1 VSFEDAREQH
11 RSARTRKEDPMS
23 KRHAVAAGLVAVV
36 MALAA
41 LATAAEQ
48 GTKDEAK
55 AMTEAA
61 VEHVKKVGPEQAFK
75 DFTTDKAR
83 WNKKDLYVMAYD
95 MKGVCVGHGANE
107 KLIGRNLMELK
118 DPNGVLVVAELTKL
132 AQSKGQGWVDYV
144 WPHPQ
149 SKKLEDK
156 STYVRKLAN
165 FDGWV
170 GVGIYR

>member
-1 VSFEDAREQH
+1 M
-11 RSARTRKEDPMS
+11 T
-23 KRHAVAAGLVAVV
+23 KRHAVAAGFMAVV
-36 MALAA
+36 MAFAVMA
-41 LATAAEQ
+41 GAAEH

-55 AMTEAA
+55 AMTDAA
-61 VEHVKKVGPEQAFK
+61 FDHVKKVGPEQAFK
-75 DFTTDKAR
+75 DFTSDKAT

-95 MKGVCVGHGANE
+95 MKGTCVGHGANE
-107 KLIGRNLMELK
+107 KLIGRNLIDMK
-118 DPNGVLVVAELTKL
+118 DPNGVLVVSELVKT

-149 SKKLEDK
+149 SKKLEEK

-165 FDGWV
+165 YDGWV